1 MEDTVKEKMERMM
14 IIYEKKLTEQ
24 KEKWVKEEGG
34 IRQRFE
40 VRLREETTRSD
51 EMKEEIGRMKKLE
64 IDLKKSLAME
74 LRR

>member
-1 MEDTVKEKMERMM
+1 M
-14 IIYEKKLTEQ
+14 
-24 KEKWVKEEGG
+24 KEEGG